1 MSQLPNTSAPPW
13 PGDTPAGRF
22 ASTIRTDSSDGCTV
36 ALLGLPDDTG
46 VRLNNGRTGA
56 AGGPKAFRAAL
67 ARYGIADSAGGY
79 LPLVF
84 DAGDVMPTGSLEKT
98 HERVTEATTALLDR
112 GLFPIAI
119 GGGHDLTYPFVRAV
133 AAKHPQ
139 LAGIYFDA
147 HLDVR
152 ETPGS
157 GMPFRRLVEDCG
169 VSALHL
175 HGFRPLVNSLEHLDW
190 FRAHGGR
197 IHADGSP
204 VRLPVGASLLAT
216 RRRTVASKLA
226 PTKKQPTA
234 ESLFVSFDLDVLD
247 AAHAPGVSA
256 LNPAGW
262 NVREAEAWGPRLW
275 HRRARAL
282 LRPHGT
288 QPGPRPRRPHG
299 ARRGPSVP
307 DLPARFRLAV
317 REAPSPNIQ
326 TPVKQQTRQKL
337 QPLAPNRSLM
347 IKNWE
352 FSGAWML
359 ELGA

>member
-22 ASTIRTDSSDGCTV
+22 ASTIRTDSSDGCAI

-67 ARYGIADSAGGY
+67 ARYGAADSAVGP
-79 LPLVF
+79 LPRVF

-98 HERVTEATTALLDR
+98 HERVTEATTALLER

-133 AAKHPQ
+133 AAKHPKI
-139 LAGIYFDA
+139 AGIYFDA

-152 ETPGS
+152 ATAGS

-197 IHADGSP
+197 THPENAK
-204 VRLPVGASLLAT
+204 VVLPKA
-216 RRRTVASKLA
+216 KN
-226 PTKKQPTA
+226 
-234 ESLFVSFDLDVLD
+234 LFVSFDLDVLD

-262 NVREAEAWGPRLW
+262 NVREAEAWVRACGADPRVRCFDLMELNPA
-275 HRRARAL
+275 HDPDGRTARAAAHL
-282 LRPHGT
+282 FL
-288 QPGPRPRRPHG
+288 
-299 ARRGPSVP
+299 S
-307 DLPARFRLAV
+307 F
-317 REAPSPNIQ
+317 
-326 TPVKQQTRQKL
+326 L
-337 QPLAPNRSLM
+337 QGFAQR
-347 IKNWE
+347 
-352 FSGAWML
+352 
-359 ELGA
+359 

>member
-22 ASTIRTDSSDGCTV
+22 ASSIRTDSSDGCTV

-67 ARYGIADSAGGY
+67 ARYGVADSAGGY

-84 DAGDVMPTGSLEKT
+84 DAGDIMPTGSLEKT
-98 HERVTEATTALLDR
+98 HERVTEATTTLLDR

-133 AAKHPQ
+133 AAKYPK
-139 LAGIYFDA
+139 LAGVYFDA

-152 ETPGS
+152 ETAGS

-197 IHADGSP
+197 THPENAR
-204 VRLPVGASLLAT
+204 VALPKA
-216 RRRTVASKLA
+216 KN
-226 PTKKQPTA
+226 
-234 ESLFVSFDLDVLD
+234 LFVSFDLDVLD

-262 NVREAEAWGPRLW
+262 NVREAEAWV
-275 HRRARAL
+275 RACGADARVRCFDLMELNPAHDPDGRTARVAAHLFLTFL
-282 LRPHGT
+282 LGFAQR
-288 QPGPRPRRPHG
+288 
-299 ARRGPSVP
+299 
-307 DLPARFRLAV
+307 
-317 REAPSPNIQ
+317 
-326 TPVKQQTRQKL
+326 
-337 QPLAPNRSLM
+337 
-347 IKNWE
+347 
-352 FSGAWML
+352 
-359 ELGA
+359 

>member
-22 ASTIRTDSSDGCTV
+22 ASTIRTDSSDGCTI

-67 ARYGIADSAGGY
+67 ARYGVADSAAGY

-133 AAKHPQ
+133 AAKYPK
-139 LAGIYFDA
+139 LAGVYFDA

-152 ETPGS
+152 ETAGS

-197 IHADGSP
+197 THPENAK
-204 VRLPVGASLLAT
+204 VALPKA
-216 RRRTVASKLA
+216 KN
-226 PTKKQPTA
+226 
-234 ESLFVSFDLDVLD
+234 LFVSFDLDVLD

-262 NVREAEAWGPRLW
+262 NVREAEAWIRACGADPRVRCFDLMELNPA
-275 HRRARAL
+275 HDPDGRTARVAAHL
-282 LRPHGT
+282 FLT
-288 QPGPRPRRPHG
+288 
-299 ARRGPSVP
+299 
-307 DLPARFRLAV
+307 F
-317 REAPSPNIQ
+317 
-326 TPVKQQTRQKL
+326 L
-337 QPLAPNRSLM
+337 QGFAQR
-347 IKNWE
+347 
-352 FSGAWML
+352 
-359 ELGA
+359 

>member
-1 MSQLPNTSAPPW
+1 MSQLPHTSAPPW

-22 ASTIRTDSSDGCTV
+22 ASTIRTDSSEGCTV

-67 ARYGIADSAGGY
+67 SRYGVADSASGY

-84 DAGDVMPTGSLEKT
+84 DAGDVMPTGSLDKT
-98 HERVTEATTALLDR
+98 HERVTTVTTALLER

-133 AAKHPQ
+133 AAQHPK
-139 LAGIYFDA
+139 LAGVYFDA

-152 ETPGS
+152 ETAGSGMPFRRLVEDCGVSALHLGVYFDAHLDVRETAGS

-175 HGFRPLVNSLEHLDW
+175 HGFRPLVNSREHLEW
-190 FRAHGGR
+190 FHAHGGR
-197 IHADGSP
+197 THPAGEK
-204 VRLPVGASLLAT
+204 VALPKA
-216 RRRTVASKLA
+216 KD
-226 PTKKQPTA
+226 
-234 ESLFVSFDLDVLD
+234 LFVSFDLDVLD

-262 NVREAEAWGPRLW
+262 NVREAEAWVRACGADPRVHCFDLMELNPA
-275 HRRARAL
+275 HDPDGRTARVAAHLFLSFLQGFAL
-282 LRPHGT
+282 RK
-288 QPGPRPRRPHG
+288 
-299 ARRGPSVP
+299 A
-307 DLPARFRLAV
+307 
-317 REAPSPNIQ
+317 
-326 TPVKQQTRQKL
+326 
-337 QPLAPNRSLM
+337 
-347 IKNWE
+347 
-352 FSGAWML
+352 
-359 ELGA
+359 

>member
-22 ASTIRTDSSDGCTV
+22 ASTMRTDSSDGCTI

-67 ARYGIADSAGGY
+67 SRYGVADSAAGY

-133 AAKHPQ
+133 AAKFPK

-152 ETPGS
+152 ETSGS

-197 IHADGSP
+197 THPENAK
-204 VRLPVGASLLAT
+204 VALPKA
-216 RRRTVASKLA
+216 KN
-226 PTKKQPTA
+226 
-234 ESLFVSFDLDVLD
+234 LFVSFDLDVLD

-262 NVREAEAWGPRLW
+262 NVREADAWVRACGADPRVRCFDLMELNPA
-275 HRRARAL
+275 HD
-282 LRPHGT
+282 
-288 QPGPRPRRPHG
+288 
-299 ARRGPSVP
+299 P
-307 DLPARFRLAV
+307 DGRTSRVAAHLFL
-317 REAPSPNIQ
+317 
-326 TPVKQQTRQKL
+326 TFL
-337 QPLAPNRSLM
+337 QGYAQR
-347 IKNWE
+347 
-352 FSGAWML
+352 
-359 ELGA
+359 

>member
-22 ASTIRTDSSDGCTV
+22 ASTIRTDSSDGCTI

-67 ARYGIADSAGGY
+67 SRYGVADSAAGY

-133 AAKHPQ
+133 AAKFPK

-152 ETPGS
+152 ETAGS

-197 IHADGSP
+197 THPENAK
-204 VRLPVGASLLAT
+204 VALPKA
-216 RRRTVASKLA
+216 KN
-226 PTKKQPTA
+226 
-234 ESLFVSFDLDVLD
+234 LFVSFDLDVLD

-262 NVREAEAWGPRLW
+262 NVREAEAWVRACGADPRVRCFDLMELNPA
-275 HRRARAL
+275 HDPDGRTARVAAHL
-282 LRPHGT
+282 FLTFLQGFAQRPT
-288 QPGPRPRRPHG
+288 
-299 ARRGPSVP
+299 
-307 DLPARFRLAV
+307 
-317 REAPSPNIQ
+317 
-326 TPVKQQTRQKL
+326 
-337 QPLAPNRSLM
+337 
-347 IKNWE
+347 
-352 FSGAWML
+352 
-359 ELGA
+359 